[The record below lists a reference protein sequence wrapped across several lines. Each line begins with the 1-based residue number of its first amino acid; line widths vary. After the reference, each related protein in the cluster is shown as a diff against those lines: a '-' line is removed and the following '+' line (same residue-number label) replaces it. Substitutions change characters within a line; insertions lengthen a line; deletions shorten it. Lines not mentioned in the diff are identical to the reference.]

1 MYFDS
6 LEIVF
11 EEKEYEVEWDGKIIQ
26 NLTTSHITKKN
37 RILKQKK
44 MFNLLFNKFFIIMKK
59 ISAKLINLS
68 CLEGAADPKNLEGGN
83 AYFFYTLQW
92 WPTCRKQTQ
101 ITNEWCIFICRS
113 NFINSLDIK

>member
-1 MYFDS
+1 
-6 LEIVF
+6 
-11 EEKEYEVEWDGKIIQ
+11 
-26 NLTTSHITKKN
+26 
-37 RILKQKK
+37 

-68 CLEGAADPKNLEGGN
+68 CLEGAADPKNL

-113 NFINSLDIK
+113 NFINSLRYKIAKKYDSKIQQNRKKYKSKVQNNIVYAKMATSLIKRRYARL

>member
-1 MYFDS
+1 
-6 LEIVF
+6 
-11 EEKEYEVEWDGKIIQ
+11 
-26 NLTTSHITKKN
+26 
-37 RILKQKK
+37 

-113 NFINSLDIK
+113 NFINSLRYKIAKKYDSKIQQNRKKYKSKVQNNIVYAKMATSLIKRRYARL